1 MSSFSLADSQSIQY
15 TYGPKTLK
23 NIFYES
29 HKYCRAR
36 ERCLHVGKVI
46 KTFREPIKKT
56 TLAFSHAFSIFT
68 HCSDPNRLICLLG
81 LMSLKFRSK
90 MNLAQLL

>member
-1 MSSFSLADSQSIQY
+1 MQMSSFSLADSQSIHMD
-15 TYGPKTLK
+15 LK
-23 NIFYES
+23 HLRIFFMN
-29 HKYCRAR
+29 HTIRAR
-36 ERCLHVGKVI
+36 ERCVHVGKVI